1 MEERREDTSSS
12 GYWYREPDQVSAVEI
27 LNLLRTYRRHETAMR
42 TRVRGDMGMGER
54 DIEALRHL
62 LAARSRGAS
71 LRQKDLA
78 VTLGITAAS
87 ASALVDRLIRD
98 GYAERVPHPQD
109 LRSVAVV
116 PTEHGDRE
124 VRATLARMHEQMLAA
139 AERLTE
145 EQRRVVAGFLREV
158 TAAFG

>member
-1 MEERREDTSSS
+1 MQDSADEADPS
-12 GYWYREPDQVSAVEI
+12 GYWYREPGQVIAVEV
-27 LNLLRTYRRHETAMR
+27 LDLLRTYRRHETAMR

-62 LAARSRGAS
+62 LAAQARGAS

-78 VTLGITAAS
+78 VALGITAAS
-87 ASALVDRLIRD
+87 ASTLVDRLIRD
-98 GYAERVPHPQD
+98 GYAERVPHPED
-109 LRSVAVV
+109 RRSVAVV

-124 VRATLARMHEQMLAA
+124 VRATLARMHERMLAA
-139 AERLTE
+139 AEKLTE

-158 TAAFG
+158 TASFG